1 MKIAANRAD
10 GFARKPD
17 PAARAVLVYGPDLG
31 LVRERADALTRS
43 VVPDLKDPFRIAE
56 LTPAVLKDDPARLAD
71 ESAALSFTGGRRVVR
86 LRDAG
91 DSVAAQ
97 IQSFLES
104 PMGEALIVVEA
115 GDLTPRSSLRK
126 LFEGRDNAAALPCYG
141 DDDQNLESVIRET
154 LRAQGQDP
162 EPDALAYLVDH
173 LGADRRL
180 TRAELTKLSL
190 YRGGP
195 GRITLA
201 DVTACVGDAAGMDQD
216 DLALAVADGDQ
227 AAVQRLLDRLWREGT
242 SPVAVLR
249 AVSRH
254 FLRLH
259 LASGVMAQGR
269 SADQAVAALKPPPHF
284 RVAPRLKMQLN
295 RWPGE
300 RLSMALDLLVGAE
313 MDCKTTGLP
322 AEAIC
327 GRTLTQITG
336 AARKR

>member
-10 GFARKPD
+10 GFVRKPD
-17 PAARAVLVYGPDLG
+17 PAVRAVLVYGPDLG
-31 LVRERADALTRS
+31 LVRERADALTRA

-71 ESAALSFTGGRRVVR
+71 EAAALSFTGGRRVVR

-91 DSVAAQ
+91 DTVAAAL
-97 IQSFLES
+97 QSFLES

-115 GDLTPRSSLRK
+115 GDLPPRSSLRK
-126 LFEGRDNAAALPCYG
+126 LFEGQDAAAALPCYG
-141 DDDQNLESVIRET
+141 DDDQNLENVIREA
-154 LRAQGQDP
+154 LRAHGQDA

-201 DVTACVGDAAGMDQD
+201 DVTACIGDAAGMDSD

-269 SADQAVAALKPPPHF
+269 SIEQAVAALKPPPHF

-295 RWPGE
+295 RWPGD
-300 RLSMALDLLVGAE
+300 RLSTALDLLVSAE

-322 AEAIC
+322 AEAVC
-327 GRTLTQITG
+327 GRALTQIAG